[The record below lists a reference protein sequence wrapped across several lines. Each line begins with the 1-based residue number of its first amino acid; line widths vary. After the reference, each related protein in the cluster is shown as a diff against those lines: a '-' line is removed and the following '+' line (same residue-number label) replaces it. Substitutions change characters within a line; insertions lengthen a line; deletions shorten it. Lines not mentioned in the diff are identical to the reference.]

1 MGLAKKSRSEE
12 QDFTLVRMNGFEP
25 STPCMS
31 SKYSNQLSYA
41 SMTRG
46 IITHLLRFDKGVFK
60 LFTILDRQI
69 PKGACNFVL

>member
-31 SKYSNQLSYA
+31 SKYSNQLSYTLKA
-41 SMTRG
+41 E
-46 IITHLLRFDKGVFK
+46 
-60 LFTILDRQI
+60 LFYHTFCAL
-69 PKGACNFVL
+69 